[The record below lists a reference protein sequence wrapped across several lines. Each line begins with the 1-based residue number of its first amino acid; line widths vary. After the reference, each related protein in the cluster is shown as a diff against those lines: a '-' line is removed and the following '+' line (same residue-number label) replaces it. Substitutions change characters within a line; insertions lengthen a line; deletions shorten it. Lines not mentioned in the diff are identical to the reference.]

1 MALHTLEELH
11 NETADCINSVI
22 NKEFKIIPDKSV
34 SYDPHI
40 FNVTLYNKYT
50 NQTVEICTKENTDSF
65 TRSIDV
71 YCNLGGGSS
80 QTYKVSYYKAYD
92 NIYADSEDEA
102 KEERDKFLSMK
113 RKKLLDAIRA
123 MDTSDKDSDQD
134 SDNMF
139 SDIFGNLE
147 FM

>member
-11 NETADCINSVI
+11 TETADCINSVI
-22 NKEFKIIPDKSV
+22 NKEFKIMPDKSV

-40 FNVTLYNKYT
+40 FNVTLYNKHT
-50 NQTVEICTKENTDSF
+50 NQIVEICTKENTDSF

-80 QTYKVSYYKAYD
+80 QMYNVSYYKAHD
-92 NIYADSEDEA
+92 NIYADTEDEA
-102 KEERDKFLSMK
+102 KEEREKWLDMK
-113 RKKLLDAIRA
+113 RKKLIDILHQC
-123 MDTSDKDSDQD
+123 DTCDKDTDH
-134 SDNMF
+134 MF

>member
-11 NETADCINSVI
+11 NKTADCINSLI

-40 FNVTLYNKYT
+40 FNVTLYNKHT
-50 NQTVEICTKENTDSF
+50 NQIVEICTKEIIDYF
-65 TRSIDV
+65 TRSIEV
-71 YCNLGGGSS
+71 HCNLGDGSS
-80 QTYKVSYYKAYD
+80 QTYNVSYYKAHD

-102 KEERDKFLSMK
+102 KEERKKWLDTNF
-113 RKKLLDAIRA
+113 RKKLLDTNLRSC
-123 MDTSDKDSDQD
+123 DTCCKNQTS
-134 SDNMF
+134 MF

-147 FM
+147 FMW

>member
-40 FNVTLYNKYT
+40 FNVTLYNKHT
-50 NQTVEICTKENTDSF
+50 NQIVEICTKENTDSF

-80 QTYKVSYYKAYD
+80 QTYNVSYYKSHC
-92 NIYADSEDEA
+92 NIYTDTEDEA
-102 KEERDKFLSMK
+102 KEERKKWLDMK
-113 RKKLLDAIRA
+113 RKKLV
-123 MDTSDKDSDQD
+123 DTLLQCDTCDKDTDH
-134 SDNMF
+134 MF

>member
-11 NETADCINSVI
+11 NKTADCINSLI

-40 FNVTLYNKYT
+40 FNVTLYNKHT
-50 NQTVEICTKENTDSF
+50 NQIVEICTKEIIDHF
-65 TRSIDV
+65 TRSIEV
-71 YCNLGGGSS
+71 HCSLGGGSS
-80 QTYKVSYYKAYD
+80 QTYNVSYYKSHD

-102 KEERDKFLSMK
+102 KEERKKWLDTNF
-113 RKKLLDAIRA
+113 RKKWLDTNLRLC
-123 MDTSDKDSDQD
+123 DTCCKNQTS
-134 SDNMF
+134 MF

-147 FM
+147 FMW

>member
-40 FNVTLYNKYT
+40 FNVTLYNKHT
-50 NQTVEICTKENTDSF
+50 NQIVEICTKENTDSF

-71 YCNLGGGSS
+71 YCNLGGGSR
-80 QTYKVSYYKAYD
+80 QTYNISYYKSHD
-92 NIYADSEDEA
+92 EIYADTEDEA
-102 KEERDKFLSMK
+102 KEERKKWLDMK
-113 RKKLLDAIRA
+113 RKKLIDILQSC
-123 MDTSDKDSDQD
+123 DTCDKDTDH
-134 SDNMF
+134 MF

>member
-1 MALHTLEELH
+1 MAIHSLEELH

-50 NQTVEICTKENTDSF
+50 NQIVEIFTKENTDSF

-80 QTYKVSYYKAYD
+80 QTYNISYYKSHD
-92 NIYADSEDEA
+92 NIYADTEDEA
-102 KEERDKFLSMK
+102 KEERNKFISMK
-113 RKKLLDAIRA
+113 RKKFLDVIRTI
-123 MDTSDKDSDQD
+123 DTSDKGSDQD

>member
-22 NKEFKIIPDKSV
+22 NKEFKIMPDKSV

-40 FNVTLYNKYT
+40 FNVTLYNKHT
-50 NQTVEICTKENTDSF
+50 NQSVEICTKENTDSF

-71 YCNLGGGSS
+71 YCNLGGRSS
-80 QTYKVSYYKAYD
+80 QMYNVSYYKVHD
-92 NIYADSEDEA
+92 NIYADTEDEVKA
-102 KEERDKFLSMK
+102 EREKWLDMK
-113 RKKLLDAIRA
+113 RKKLIDILQPC
-123 MDTSDKDSDQD
+123 DTCDKDT
-134 SDNMF
+134 NHMF

>member
-11 NETADCINSVI
+11 NKTADCINSLI

-50 NQTVEICTKENTDSF
+50 NQIVEICTKEIIDYF
-65 TRSIDV
+65 TRSIEV
-71 YCNLGGGSS
+71 HCSLGGGSS
-80 QTYKVSYYKAYD
+80 QTYNVSYYKAHD

-102 KEERDKFLSMK
+102 KEERKKWLDTNF
-113 RKKLLDAIRA
+113 RKKLLDTNLRLC
-123 MDTSDKDSDQD
+123 DTCCKNQTS
-134 SDNMF
+134 MF

-147 FM
+147 FMW

>member
-11 NETADCINSVI
+11 NKTANCINSVI

-40 FNVTLYNKYT
+40 FNVTLYNKHT
-50 NQTVEICTKENTDSF
+50 NQIVEICTKENIDSF

-71 YCNLGGGSS
+71 YCNLGGGSN
-80 QTYKVSYYKAYD
+80 QTYNISYYKSHD
-92 NIYADSEDEA
+92 NIYTDTEDEA
-102 KEERDKFLSMK
+102 KEERNKWLDMK
-113 RKKLLDAIRA
+113 RKKLI
-123 MDTSDKDSDQD
+123 DTLLQCDTCDKDTDH
-134 SDNMF
+134 MF

>member
-11 NETADCINSVI
+11 TETADCINSVI
-22 NKEFKIIPDKSV
+22 NKEFKIMPDKSV

-40 FNVTLYNKYT
+40 FNVTLYNKHT
-50 NQTVEICTKENTDSF
+50 NQIVEICTKENTDSF

-80 QTYKVSYYKAYD
+80 QMYNVSYYKVHD
-92 NIYADSEDEA
+92 NIYADTEDEA
-102 KEERDKFLSMK
+102 KEEREKWLDMK
-113 RKKLLDAIRA
+113 HKKLIDILHQC
-123 MDTSDKDSDQD
+123 DTCDKDTDH
-134 SDNMF
+134 MF

>member
-11 NETADCINSVI
+11 TETADCINSVI

-40 FNVTLYNKYT
+40 FNVILYNKHT
-50 NQTVEICTKENTDSF
+50 NQIVEICTKENTDSF

-80 QTYKVSYYKAYD
+80 QMYNISYYKSHD
-92 NIYADSEDEA
+92 DIYADTEDEA
-102 KEERDKFLSMK
+102 KEERKKWLDTNLKLCDTCCKDK
-113 RKKLLDAIRA
+113 
-123 MDTSDKDSDQD
+123 T
-134 SDNMF
+134 NMF
-139 SDIFGNLE
+139 SDIFCNLE

>member
-22 NKEFKIIPDKSV
+22 NKEFKIIQDKSV
-34 SYDPHI
+34 SHDPHI
-40 FNVTLYNKYT
+40 FNVTLYNKHT
-50 NQTVEICTKENTDSF
+50 NQIVEICTKENIDYF

-80 QTYKVSYYKAYD
+80 QTYNISYYKSHD
-92 NIYADSEDEA
+92 NIYADTKDEA
-102 KEERDKFLSMK
+102 KEERNRFLEMK
-113 RKKLLDAIRA
+113 RKKLLDILCQC
-123 MDTSDKDSDQD
+123 DTCNKDTE
-134 SDNMF
+134 NMF

>member
-40 FNVTLYNKYT
+40 FNVTLYNKHT
-50 NQTVEICTKENTDSF
+50 NQIVEICTKENIDSF

-80 QTYKVSYYKAYD
+80 QTYKVFYYKSHD

-113 RKKLLDAIRA
+113 RKKLLDVIRT
-123 MDTSDKDSDQD
+123 MDTSGKDSDH
-134 SDNMF
+134 MF

>member
-11 NETADCINSVI
+11 TETADCINSVI
-22 NKEFKIIPDKSV
+22 NKEFKIMPDKSV

-40 FNVTLYNKYT
+40 FNVTLYNKHT
-50 NQTVEICTKENTDSF
+50 NQIVEICTKENTDSF

-80 QTYKVSYYKAYD
+80 QMYNVSYYKVHD
-92 NIYADSEDEA
+92 NIYADTEDEA
-102 KEERDKFLSMK
+102 KEEREKWLDMK
-113 RKKLLDAIRA
+113 RKKLIDILQPC
-123 MDTSDKDSDQD
+123 DTCDKDTDH
-134 SDNMF
+134 MF

>member
-40 FNVTLYNKYT
+40 FNVTLYNKHT
-50 NQTVEICTKENTDSF
+50 NQIVEICTKENTDSF

-80 QTYKVSYYKAYD
+80 QMYNVSYYKAHD
-92 NIYADSEDEA
+92 NIYADTEDEA
-102 KEERDKFLSMK
+102 KEERKKWLDMK
-113 RKKLLDAIRA
+113 RKKLIDILQPC
-123 MDTSDKDSDQD
+123 DTCDKDT
-134 SDNMF
+134 NHMF
-139 SDIFGNLE
+139 SDIFSNLE

>member
-11 NETADCINSVI
+11 NKTADCINSLI

-40 FNVTLYNKYT
+40 FNVTLYNKHT
-50 NQTVEICTKENTDSF
+50 NQIVEICTKEIIDYF
-65 TRSIDV
+65 TRSIEV
-71 YCNLGGGSS
+71 HCSLGGGSS
-80 QTYKVSYYKAYD
+80 QTYNVSYYKAHD

-102 KEERDKFLSMK
+102 KEERKKWLDTNF
-113 RKKLLDAIRA
+113 RKKLLDTNLRLC
-123 MDTSDKDSDQD
+123 DTCCKNQTS
-134 SDNMF
+134 MF

>member
-11 NETADCINSVI
+11 NKTADCINSLI

-50 NQTVEICTKENTDSF
+50 NQIVEICTKEIIDYF
-65 TRSIDV
+65 TRSIEV
-71 YCNLGGGSS
+71 HCSLGGGSS
-80 QTYKVSYYKAYD
+80 QTYNVSYYKSHD

-102 KEERDKFLSMK
+102 KEECKKWLDTNF
-113 RKKLLDAIRA
+113 RKKLLDTNLRLC
-123 MDTSDKDSDQD
+123 DTCCKNQTS
-134 SDNMF
+134 MF

-147 FM
+147 FMW

>member
-22 NKEFKIIPDKSV
+22 NKEFKIMPDKSV

-40 FNVTLYNKYT
+40 FNVTLYNKHT
-50 NQTVEICTKENTDSF
+50 NQIVEICTKENTDSF

-71 YCNLGGGSS
+71 YCNLGGRSS
-80 QTYKVSYYKAYD
+80 QMYNVSYYKVHD
-92 NIYADSEDEA
+92 NIYADTEDEA
-102 KEERDKFLSMK
+102 KEEREKWLDMK
-113 RKKLLDAIRA
+113 RKKLIDILQPC
-123 MDTSDKDSDQD
+123 DTCDKDTDH
-134 SDNMF
+134 MF

>member
-40 FNVTLYNKYT
+40 FNVTLYNKHT
-50 NQTVEICTKENTDSF
+50 NQIVEICTKENTESF

-71 YCNLGGGSS
+71 YCNLGGGSR
-80 QTYKVSYYKAYD
+80 QTYNISYYKVHD
-92 NIYADSEDEA
+92 NIYADTEDEA
-102 KEERDKFLSMK
+102 KEEREKWLDMK
-113 RKKLLDAIRA
+113 RKKLIDILQQC
-123 MDTSDKDSDQD
+123 DTCDKDI
-134 SDNMF
+134 NHMF

>member
-34 SYDPHI
+34 SHDPHI
-40 FNVTLYNKYT
+40 FNVTLYNKHT
-50 NQTVEICTKENTDSF
+50 NQIVEICTKENTDSF

-80 QTYKVSYYKAYD
+80 QTYNISYYKSHD
-92 NIYADSEDEA
+92 NIYTDTEDEA
-102 KEERDKFLSMK
+102 REERKKWLDMK
-113 RKKLLDAIRA
+113 RKKLV
-123 MDTSDKDSDQD
+123 DTLLQCDTCDKDTDH
-134 SDNMF
+134 MF

>member
-40 FNVTLYNKYT
+40 FNVTLYNKHT
-50 NQTVEICTKENTDSF
+50 NQIVEIRTKENIDSF

-80 QTYKVSYYKAYD
+80 QTYNISYYKSHD
-92 NIYADSEDEA
+92 NIYTDTEDEA
-102 KEERDKFLSMK
+102 KEERKKWLDMK
-113 RKKLLDAIRA
+113 RKKLV
-123 MDTSDKDSDQD
+123 DTLLQCDTCDKDTDH
-134 SDNMF
+134 MF

>member
-22 NKEFKIIPDKSV
+22 NKEFKIMPDKSV

-40 FNVTLYNKYT
+40 FNVTLYNKHT
-50 NQTVEICTKENTDSF
+50 NQIVEICTKENTDSF

-71 YCNLGGGSS
+71 YCNLGGRSS
-80 QTYKVSYYKAYD
+80 QMYNVSYYKVHD
-92 NIYADSEDEA
+92 NIYADTEDEV
-102 KEERDKFLSMK
+102 KEEREKWLDMK
-113 RKKLLDAIRA
+113 RKKLIDILQPC
-123 MDTSDKDSDQD
+123 DTCDKDT
-134 SDNMF
+134 NHMF

>member
-40 FNVTLYNKYT
+40 FNVTLYNKHT
-50 NQTVEICTKENTDSF
+50 NQIVEIRTKENAYSF
-65 TRSIDV
+65 TKSIDV

-80 QTYKVSYYKAYD
+80 QKYNASYYKVYD
-92 NIYADSEDEA
+92 NIYADTEDEA
-102 KEERDKFLSMK
+102 KEER
-113 RKKLLDAIRA
+113 KKWLDTIARYY
-123 MDTSDKDSDQD
+123 
-134 SDNMF
+134 
-139 SDIFGNLE
+139 
-147 FM
+147 

>member
-11 NETADCINSVI
+11 TETADCINSVI
-22 NKEFKIIPDKSV
+22 NKEFKIMPDKSV

-40 FNVTLYNKYT
+40 FNVTLYNKHT
-50 NQTVEICTKENTDSF
+50 NQIVEICTKENTDSF

-80 QTYKVSYYKAYD
+80 QMYNVSYYKAHD
-92 NIYADSEDEA
+92 NIYADTEDEA
-102 KEERDKFLSMK
+102 KEEREKWLCMK
-113 RKKLLDAIRA
+113 RKKLIDILQPC
-123 MDTSDKDSDQD
+123 DTCDKDT
-134 SDNMF
+134 NHMF

>member
-40 FNVTLYNKYT
+40 FNVTLYNKHT
-50 NQTVEICTKENTDSF
+50 NQIVEIRTKENIDSF

-80 QTYKVSYYKAYD
+80 QTYNVSYYKSHD
-92 NIYADSEDEA
+92 NIYTDTEDEA
-102 KEERDKFLSMK
+102 KEERKKWLDMK
-113 RKKLLDAIRA
+113 RKKLV
-123 MDTSDKDSDQD
+123 DTLLQCDTCDKDTDH
-134 SDNMF
+134 MF

>member
-40 FNVTLYNKYT
+40 FNVTLYNKHT
-50 NQTVEICTKENTDSF
+50 NQIVEICTKENTDSF

-80 QTYKVSYYKAYD
+80 QTYNVSYYKSHD
-92 NIYADSEDEA
+92 NIYADTKDEA
-102 KEERDKFLSMK
+102 KEERNRFLEMK
-113 RKKLLDAIRA
+113 RKELRDILLQC
-123 MDTSDKDSDQD
+123 DTCNKDTEHT
-134 SDNMF
+134 F

>member
-40 FNVTLYNKYT
+40 FNVTLYNKHT
-50 NQTVEICTKENTDSF
+50 NQIVEICTKENTDSF

-80 QTYKVSYYKAYD
+80 QMYNVSYYKVHD
-92 NIYADSEDEA
+92 NIYADTEDEA
-102 KEERDKFLSMK
+102 KEEREKWLYMK
-113 RKKLLDAIRA
+113 RKKLIDILQPC
-123 MDTSDKDSDQD
+123 DTCDKDT
-134 SDNMF
+134 NHMF

>member
-1 MALHTLEELH
+1 MTLHTLEELH

-40 FNVTLYNKYT
+40 FNVTLYNKHT
-50 NQTVEICTKENTDSF
+50 NQIVEICTKENTDSF

-80 QTYKVSYYKAYD
+80 QMYNVSYYKAHD
-92 NIYADSEDEA
+92 NIYADTEDEA
-102 KEERDKFLSMK
+102 KEERKKWLDMK
-113 RKKLLDAIRA
+113 RKKLIDILQPC
-123 MDTSDKDSDQD
+123 DTCDKDT
-134 SDNMF
+134 NHMF
-139 SDIFGNLE
+139 SDIFSNLE

>member
-1 MALHTLEELH
+1 MAIHSLEELH

-40 FNVTLYNKYT
+40 FNVTLYNKHT
-50 NQTVEICTKENTDSF
+50 NQIVEICTKENTDSF

-80 QTYKVSYYKAYD
+80 QTYKVFYYKSHD

-102 KEERDKFLSMK
+102 KEERNKFLSMK
-113 RKKLLDAIRA
+113 RKKLLDVIST
-123 MDTSDKDSDQD
+123 MDTSDKDSDH
-134 SDNMF
+134 MF

>member
-40 FNVTLYNKYT
+40 FNVTLYNKHT
-50 NQTVEICTKENTDSF
+50 NQIVEIRTKENAYSF

-71 YCNLGGGSS
+71 YCNLGGRSS
-80 QTYKVSYYKAYD
+80 QIYNVSYYKVYD
-92 NIYADSEDEA
+92 NIYADTEDEA
-102 KEERDKFLSMK
+102 KEER
-113 RKKLLDAIRA
+113 KKWLDTIARYY
-123 MDTSDKDSDQD
+123 
-134 SDNMF
+134 
-139 SDIFGNLE
+139 
-147 FM
+147 

>member
-1 MALHTLEELH
+1 MALHSLEELH
-11 NETADCINSVI
+11 NETADCITSVI

-34 SYDPHI
+34 SHDPHI
-40 FNVTLYNKYT
+40 FNVTLYNKHT
-50 NQTVEICTKENTDSF
+50 NQIVEICTKENTDSF

-80 QTYKVSYYKAYD
+80 QTYNISYYKSHD
-92 NIYADSEDEA
+92 NIYADTEDEA
-102 KEERDKFLSMK
+102 KEEH
-113 RKKLLDAIRA
+113 KKWLDTNL
-123 MDTSDKDSDQD
+123 MLCDTCNKYNT
-134 SDNMF
+134 NMF

>member
-1 MALHTLEELH
+1 MAIYTLEELH
-11 NETADCINSVI
+11 NETADFINSVI
-22 NKEFKIIPDKSV
+22 NKDFKIITDKSV
-34 SYDPHI
+34 SYDPRI

-50 NQTVEICTKENTDSF
+50 DQTVEIYTKENTDSF

-80 QTYKVSYYKAYD
+80 QTYKVFYYKSHD

-102 KEERDKFLSMK
+102 KEERNKFLSMK
-113 RKKLLDAIRA
+113 RKKLLDVIRA